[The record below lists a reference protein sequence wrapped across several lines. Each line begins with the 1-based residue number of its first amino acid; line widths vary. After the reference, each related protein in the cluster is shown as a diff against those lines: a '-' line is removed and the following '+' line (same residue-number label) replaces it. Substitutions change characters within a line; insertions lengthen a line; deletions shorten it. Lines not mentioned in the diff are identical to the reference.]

1 MMNNYASFIGTL
13 ISDVTEFTT
22 KQDNPGWSFRIKVDT
37 GGNWRQ
43 TVHCIDYAGDFAH
56 CEKGD
61 TVRIDGALAL
71 KKRTVD
77 DKTFYNLS
85 ILHR

>member
-1 MMNNYASFIGTL
+1 MMNNYANFIGVL
-13 ISDVTEFTT
+13 ISDIEEFTT
-22 KQDNPGWSFRIKVDT
+22 KQGGSAWGFRIKVDT
-37 GGNWRQ
+37 GGKWRQ

-61 TVRIDGALAL
+61 TICIDGALAL
-71 KKRTVD
+71 KKRTVG